1 MALAVNENAEE
12 REGDSSE
19 DHEERHLS
27 HRRKF
32 YLVRERLIVRYRRD
46 VHESALEIYSSENEF
61 GSVNGVPTK
70 PT

>member
-1 MALAVNENAEE
+1 MLGHVAWCEQGEEE

-32 YLVRERLIVRYRRD
+32 YLVRERLIERYRHD
-46 VHESALEIYSSENEF
+46 VHESALEIYQAKTSL
-61 GSVNGVPTK
+61 GQ
-70 PT
+70 